1 MTLEKAGLT
10 IVRVIDRATDGAA
23 AILLFLIL
31 AFGCYSLWDSKQV
44 YQAAEA
50 WNYTAYK
57 PAPDDSQSFGELQ
70 EINPDVFAWLTV
82 NDTPIDYP
90 VVQTGNNYTY
100 INTNAEGEFTLSGA
114 IFLDYRNSPCFDD
127 FNSIIYGHHMEQRLM
142 FGALSDFAEK
152 SFFDDHPYGNLFFG
166 GEDHGIEFFALVLTD
181 AYDERFFTPAVQG
194 QEEREMLLE
203 TVRQEAVQIRDL
215 PVTSE
220 DQLIVLSTCTSSI
233 TNGRYLLFGRL
244 SSRTYPV
251 EKPVTVTPVRRGSG
265 TDRFTQTLARVPLWL
280 WSVLLAVLCA
290 AAWLTEHKIIG
301 ESSVRRSKGRKNEE
315 DETDS
320 GLVPGGDRGPDALS
334 DASHAD
340 GVRGGDV

>member
-10 IVRVIDRATDGAA
+10 IVRVIDRATDCAA
-23 AILLFLIL
+23 GILLFLIL
-31 AFGCYSLWDSKQV
+31 AFGCYSLWDSQQV

-57 PAPDDSQSFGELQ
+57 PAPDDTRSFSELQ

-90 VVQTGNNYTY
+90 VVQTGDNFTY
-100 INTNAEGEFTLSGA
+100 INTNAEGEYTLSGA

-181 AYDERFFTPAVQG
+181 AYDERFFTPAVEG

-215 PVTSE
+215 PVTAD
-220 DQLIVLSTCTSSI
+220 DQVIVLSTCTSSI

-251 EKPVTVTPVRRGSG
+251 EKPVTAAPVRRGGG
-265 TDRFTQTLARVPLWL
+265 TDRFAQTLTRVPLWL
-280 WSVLLAVLCA
+280 WIALFAMLCTAAGLLE
-290 AAWLTEHKIIG
+290 WKIAKG
-301 ESSVRRSKGRKNEE
+301 SSVIRSKGRKYEE

-320 GLVPGGDRGPDALS
+320 GLVPCGDRGTDAAD
-334 DASHAD
+334 DASHED
-340 GVRGGDV
+340 GVRG